1 MVEIGRVIE
10 LEIIKK
16 VDFGVYLDGENLG
29 EILLPKKFLENDPD
43 IGDFIKVFIHLDS
56 EDRII
61 ATTKMPYALID
72 EFAFLMVADVS
83 RVGAFL
89 DWGLEKDLF
98 VPFREQREKMVRG
111 KSYLVRIYHDDKSN
125 RIAASSKID
134 KFIISPSED
143 LAENQPVNMLIS
155 YQTELG
161 FKAIIDNKYQGM
173 LFKNDIFKPIKI
185 GQLIKG
191 YIKKIRPDGKIDL
204 SIHPSGYR
212 KIDALSHK
220 ILKVLKDNDGYIS
233 VTDRS
238 KPELIYH
245 IFGMSKKS
253 YKTSVGALY
262 KSRLIT
268 IEKTGIKLVNK

>member
-1 MVEIGRVIE
+1 MAEIGRVCE

-29 EILLPKKFLENDPD
+29 EILLPKKFLENDSE
-43 IGDFIKVFIHLDS
+43 IGTFIKVFIHLDS
-56 EDRII
+56 DDRII

-89 DWGLEKDLF
+89 DWGLEK
-98 VPFREQREKMVRG
+98 
-111 KSYLVRIYHDDKSN
+111 YHDDKSN

-143 LAENQPVNMLIS
+143 LSENQPVNLLIS

-173 LFKNDIFKPIKI
+173 LFKNDIFKPIKT

-191 YIKKIRPDGKIDL
+191 YIKKIRSDGKIDL
-204 SIHPSGYR
+204 SIHPSGYG

-253 YKTSVGALY
+253 YKASVGALY

-268 IEKTGIKLVNK
+268 IEKTGIKLINK

>member
-1 MVEIGRVIE
+1 MSEIGRVSE

-16 VDFGVYLDGENLG
+16 VDFGVYLDGKNLG
-29 EILLPKKFLENDPD
+29 EILLPKKFLENDPE
-43 IGDFIKVFIHLDS
+43 IGNFIKVFIYLDS

-72 EFAFLMVADVS
+72 EYAFLTVADVS

-111 KSYLVRIYHDDKSN
+111 KSYLVRIYLDDKSN

-134 KFIISPSED
+134 KFIISLSED
-143 LAENQPVNMLIS
+143 LSENQPVNMLIS
-155 YQTELG
+155 YQTDLG

-173 LFKNDIFKPIKI
+173 LFKNDIFRPIKI

-204 SIHPSGYR
+204 SIHPSGYG
-212 KIDALSHK
+212 KIDALSQK
-220 ILKVLKDNDGYIS
+220 ILNVLKDNDGYIS

-245 IFGMSKKS
+245 LFGMSKKS
-253 YKTSVGALY
+253 YKISIGALY
-262 KSRLIT
+262 KSRLII
-268 IEKTGIKLVNK
+268 IEKTGIRLINK